1 MTEPSA
7 AHGRRRA
14 EAPAGHGIDEVLA
27 AARRGV
33 DRVEPADLAAAQA
46 AGAHVIDIRSAVTRG
61 PEGHVPGAA
70 VVGSVV
76 PASERN
82 PSITR

>member
-14 EAPAGHGIDEVLA
+14 EAPARHGIDEILA

-46 AGAHVIDIRSAVTRG
+46 AGAHVIDIRSAVTRAPKG
-61 PEGHVPGAA
+61 TSPGR
-70 VVGSVV
+70 
-76 PASERN
+76 P
-82 PSITR
+82 